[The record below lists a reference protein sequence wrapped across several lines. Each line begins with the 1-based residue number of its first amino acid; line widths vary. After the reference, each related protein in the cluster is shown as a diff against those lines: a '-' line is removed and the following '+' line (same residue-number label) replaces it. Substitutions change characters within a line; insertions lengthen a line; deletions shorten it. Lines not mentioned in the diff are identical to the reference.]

1 MIYCTFPLSTLFGD
15 ADSRAQFMWRLVKR
29 EDFVG
34 LVTKNIKRH
43 RCSIFLII
51 SQH

>member
-15 ADSRAQFMWRLVKR
+15 ADSRAQFMWYLVKW

-34 LVTKNIKRH
+34 LVAKIFKRH
-43 RCSIFLII
+43 GHSIFLII

>member
-15 ADSRAQFMWRLVKR
+15 ADSRAQYVWCLVKW
-29 EDFVG
+29 EGFVG
-34 LVTKNIKRH
+34 LVAKNFKRH
-43 RCSIFLII
+43 GSSIFLII